1 MLAVAA
7 EQKERPAPGAAPPE
21 VPESEA
27 GMRLRGAEGASSPP
41 AAPLNG
47 GSSSSSTA
55 RPTKAV
61 LSPEDVVLVLDC
73 GGGTVDLTLARV
85 YGTGRRTR
93 LEEEA
98 VGRGGSR
105 GRK

>member
-7 EQKERPAPGAAPPE
+7 NE
-21 VPESEA
+21 ESE
-27 GMRLRGAEGASSPP
+27 RQEEGHDDD
-41 AAPLNG
+41 NYEVT
-47 GSSSSSTA
+47 GSSSYTTISTA
-55 RPTKAV
+55 SSGGRADKPPARQSTSSAKAR
-61 LSPEDVVLVLDC
+61 LSAEDVVLVLDC